1 MVDVSNRSRVPAGR
15 RDGGRFAANGAS
27 GHAVDD
33 LGPDDACEFPPE
45 PTVTREGTYT
55 TVSGSKSHLPLDTT
69 GKARAMRADV
79 RRLDLP
85 KDAKVSVRKRD
96 EDAIYVT
103 MTVPRGRMRSV
114 PESYDELR
122 GMKGVEA
129 RAMRERM
136 AEDFGGSFTTSQA
149 DEWLAAKR
157 AELEANGGVAS
168 RPGDAMTRPDLRDA
182 MEGVR
187 RACDAY
193 TEVTSDPYHDYYD
206 ADVYVIYDIREK
218 D

>member
-1 MVDVSNRSRVPAGR
+1 MTPQPRSPAGR

-33 LGPDDACEFPPE
+33 LGPDDAYGFPPE

-69 GKARAMRADV
+69 GKSRAMRTDV

-122 GMKGVEA
+122 GMKGIEA

-136 AEDFGGSFTTSQA
+136 AEDFGGSFTTEAA
-149 DEWLAAKR
+149 DRWLAAKR
-157 AELEANGGVAS
+157 AELEANEGVAS
-168 RPGDAMTRPDLRDA
+168 RPGDAMTRPDLRNA
-182 MEGVR
+182 MKDVR
-187 RACDAY
+187 RVCDAY
-193 TEVTSDPYHDYYD
+193 AEVTSDPYHDYYD
-206 ADVYVIYDIREK
+206 ADVYVIYDIRES

>member
-1 MVDVSNRSRVPAGR
+1 MTSQPRIPAGR
-15 RDGGRFAANGAS
+15 RDGGRFAANGATNA
-27 GHAVDD
+27 GAND
-33 LGPDDACEFPPE
+33 LASATEFGLPPE
-45 PTVTREGTYT
+45 PTVTREGIYT
-55 TVSGSKSHLPLDTT
+55 TVSGFKSHLPLDTT
-69 GKARAMRADV
+69 GKAKAMRADV

-103 MTVPRGRMRSV
+103 MIVPRGHLRSV

-122 GMKGVEA
+122 GMDGIEA
-129 RAMRERM
+129 KAMRERI

-149 DEWLAAKR
+149 EGWLAAKR

-182 MEGVR
+182 MKGVR
-187 RACDAY
+187 RVCDAY
-193 TEVTSDPYHDYYD
+193 AEVTSDPYRDYYD
-206 ADVYVIYDIREK
+206 ADVYVIYDIREN